1 MYSFEI
7 CLIAIFAITQ
17 VIIKKDE
24 SSFKFIKH
32 NSPPDLDDEFY
43 AEKLPFAI
51 EGDPNT
57 LTHYRTTTFA
67 MRANIP
73 SLDILIVSRH
83 EYDANIRIARSTVLT
98 KGDRRLTKKPWQDH
112 LFNLL
117 IFGSFQG
124 KVFLTRGGAS
134 CNVGDAELK
143 GISVQRC

>member
-1 MYSFEI
+1 VYIIILVPNSLALE
-7 CLIAIFAITQ
+7 TQ
-17 VIIKKDE
+17 VISLAFSRACAKTGKRIAAR
-24 SSFKFIKH
+24 I
-32 NSPPDLDDEFY
+32 
-43 AEKLPFAI
+43 AI
-51 EGDPNT
+51 IAIT
-57 LTHYRTTTFA
+57 TTHYRTTAFA